1 MGSADF
7 FFSLL
12 LSLAYA
18 IIIPPALCLEVSTV
32 IFFLKLHLNI
42 SATNIQV
49 FILPTAPLAYSAV
62 WVFSFLSVHSFS
74 SLIGKSFLGHQ
85 LVWLWRLNI

>member
-1 MGSADF
+1 MGFAD

-12 LSLAYA
+12 LSLACA

-32 IFFLKLHLNI
+32 IFFILKLHLNMP
-42 SATNIQV
+42 ATNIQV
-49 FILPTAPLAYSAV
+49 FILPTAALAYSAV

-74 SLIGKSFLGHQ
+74 SLIGKHFLDIG
-85 LVWLWRLNI
+85 